1 MQFVAARRCPQLALV
16 TARPRSLSP
25 DVHASILSMWRVKIV
40 VIYVFV
46 ALAMASIGY
55 FNNISEYL
63 TNLRM
68 QV

>member
-1 MQFVAARRCPQLALV
+1 
-16 TARPRSLSP
+16 
-25 DVHASILSMWRVKIV
+25 MWGVKIV
-40 VIYVFV
+40 VIYVFA
-46 ALAMASIGY
+46 ALAMASIALCTRIEPGLEQEVVLHRDSYLQGY